1 MAYQLYDIN
10 QVSKMLTLSRSSIYR
25 EINNGNLKVV
35 KIGKSIRFHDEE
47 IERYI
52 NSLVSTGA

>member
-10 QVSKMLTLSRSSIYR
+10 QVSKMLSLSRSSIYR
-25 EINNGNLKVV
+25 EIEKGNLKVI

-47 IERYI
+47 IQRFI
-52 NSLVSTGA
+52 DSLVSEGA